1 MTSVLKSY
9 AQRDNRLETVTLTGF
24 INNNG
29 FKSGGPGD
37 QHPAYAGI
45 DLTKSKNFNIDARG
59 LTLRTDSPPNSSAYL
74 LRIYINSTKPP
85 SYNPNF
91 EFDIFITPPVTG
103 GNGPVSLIEIYPSKA
118 SAEKAQTTFTDVGRL
133 YTITTAVPN
142 SPGDYSDLTGV
153 LTFKVLNNK
162 IILKS
167 IPPSY
172 SS

>member
-29 FKSGGPGD
+29 SKSGTAGE

-45 DLTKSKNFNIDARG
+45 DLTKSKNFNIDARS
-59 LTLRTDSPPNSSAYL
+59 LTLRTDSGTGYL
-74 LRIYINSTKPP
+74 LRIYISSTKPP

-103 GNGPVSLIEIYPSKA
+103 GNGPVTIIEIYPSKA
-118 SAEKAQTTFTDVGRL
+118 SVEKAQTTFTDFGRL

-153 LTFKVLNNK
+153 LTFKVLNNS

-172 SS
+172 SN

>member
-1 MTSVLKSY
+1 MTSLLKSY
-9 AQRDNRLETVTLTGF
+9 AQRDNSLETITLTGF
-24 INNNG
+24 ISNNG
-29 FKSGGPGD
+29 IKNGGPGE

-59 LTLRTDSPPNSSAYL
+59 LTLRTDNPLISSGYL

-118 SAEKAQTTFTDVGRL
+118 SAEKAQTTITDVGRL
-133 YTITTAVPN
+133 YRITNQLPN
-142 SPGDYSDLTGV
+142 SPGDYSDLTGT
-153 LTFKVLNNK
+153 LTFKVLNNT